1 MIDATSSPFYLFI
14 FGCVRFSLLHRLSF
28 RCNKWGPLSSCSTG
42 AAICPCP
49 WVRSLA
55 WEDPLEK
62 RMATHS
68 SNLAWRTPWTEEP
81 GGPQLIDTH
90 THTHTHTCG
99 FFWRKQSFYSSG
111 ISNRHLIYLTYW
123 KQGFMTIHL
132 LCTSKYTK
140 PAGPQS
146 SGTLLTQGCSGVL
159 CRHENSGQ
167 DHGQELATASTR
179 TGRSELDS
187 GGAQVLPHPWKVTN
201 R

>member
-1 MIDATSSPFYLFI
+1 MCETGFDPPVRKIPEGGHGNPLQYSCLENPMDRRAWWATVNRY
-14 FGCVRFSLLHRLSF
+14 
-28 RCNKWGPLSSCSTG
+28 
-42 AAICPCP
+42 
-49 WVRSLA
+49 
-55 WEDPLEK
+55 
-62 RMATHS
+62 
-68 SNLAWRTPWTEEP
+68 
-81 GGPQLIDTH
+81 TH
-90 THTHTHTCG
+90 THTRG